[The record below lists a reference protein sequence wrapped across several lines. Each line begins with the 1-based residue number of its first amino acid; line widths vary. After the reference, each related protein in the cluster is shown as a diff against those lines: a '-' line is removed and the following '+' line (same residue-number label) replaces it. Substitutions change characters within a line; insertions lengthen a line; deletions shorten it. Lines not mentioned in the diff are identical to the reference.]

1 MLRCGASARQPAR
14 RVVRGQPGP
23 AVPDRRTG
31 SGLPAGR
38 ALALALQGRVEGTL
52 ALQVQGALAVQEVEV
67 ALALE
72 EVQVGFAVQE
82 IEVALEEVEVALQEV
97 ALELEEVEVACAVQ
111 ALIGA
116 RDARCGLDATG
127 LVTNFLFRTFCLI

>member
-82 IEVALEEVEVALQEV
+82 IEVALQEV